1 MPKRSRMP
9 RDPNQLAKAV
19 VDFATGQREPD
30 PPTRPKNPAAV
41 ELGRMG
47 GKIGGKRLAA
57 KMTPEQRSDSAR
69 RAALAR
75 WSKPTDS

>member
-30 PPTRPKNPAAV
+30 PPAPVKNPAAV
-41 ELGRMG
+41 ELGRIG
-47 GKIGGKRLAA
+47 GKIGGKARAA
-57 KMTPEQRSDSAR
+57 NMTPEERRASAQK
-69 RAALAR
+69 AALAR
-75 WSKPTDS
+75 WGKRS

>member
-19 VDFATGQREPD
+19 VDFATGQRELD
-30 PPTRPKNPAAV
+30 PPARVKNAAAV

-47 GKIGGKRLAA
+47 GRIGGKVRAA
-57 KMTPEQRSDSAR
+57 KLTPEQRRDSAR
-69 RAALAR
+69 KAALAR
-75 WSKPTDS
+75 WAKPQTS